1 MINGGIVAENKNVFL
16 VLGEYSK
23 ISSISSLNQTFSIS
37 SASSS
42 TKYLM
47 CDKSSLSFDK
57 WSFTLPGV
65 QTTIFGLFLNID
77 ISVLIF
83 CHP

>member
-16 VLGEYSK
+16 FFGEYSK

-42 TKYLM
+42 TKYFIF
-47 CDKSSLSFDK
+47 DKSSLSLDK
-57 WSFTLPGV
+57 
-65 QTTIFGLFLNID
+65 
-77 ISVLIF
+77 
-83 CHP
+83 